1 MRTHVIELNVTVETD
16 FPEDIAGLIAAL
28 WEERV
33 SFTFSKSHGPIEIVK
48 VEVAQ

>member
-1 MRTHVIELNVTVETD
+1 MRTEAIKLNVTVETY
-16 FPEDIAGLIAAL
+16 FPEDIEDLIAAL

-33 SFTFSKSHGPIEIVK
+33 TFTFSKCHGPIEIVS